1 MNNPIAFKD
10 PTGYLCEPGDCYSSG
25 DSKDKDDLG
34 VTLWVQN
41 SFADN
46 AAAGQAR
53 YDWMM
58 LEWAPG
64 FILRSTDNYR
74 K

>member
-46 AAAGQAR
+46 AAGQAR
-53 YDWMM
+53 YDWMNARM
-58 LEWAPG
+58 GSWVYSS
-64 FILRSTDNYR
+64 INR
-74 K
+74 